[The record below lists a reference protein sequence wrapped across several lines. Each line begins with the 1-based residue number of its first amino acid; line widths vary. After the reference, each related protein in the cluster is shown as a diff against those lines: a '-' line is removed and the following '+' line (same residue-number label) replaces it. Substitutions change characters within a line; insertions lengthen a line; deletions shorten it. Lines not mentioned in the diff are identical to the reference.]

1 MNAQT
6 QQIFSHPII
15 TTHAVPHNNAP
26 YEVSTL
32 QGTAQ
37 VTSLGKL
44 FFFES
49 SNHPST
55 PSLSAYYRLSILSVR
70 LGYSLAL

>member
-6 QQIFSHPII
+6 QQVFSHPII
-15 TTHAVPHNNAP
+15 TTHAVPHINAP

-44 FFFES
+44 FFL
-49 SNHPST
+49 NPPIT
-55 PSLSAYYRLSILSVR
+55 PLPHL
-70 LGYSLAL
+70 